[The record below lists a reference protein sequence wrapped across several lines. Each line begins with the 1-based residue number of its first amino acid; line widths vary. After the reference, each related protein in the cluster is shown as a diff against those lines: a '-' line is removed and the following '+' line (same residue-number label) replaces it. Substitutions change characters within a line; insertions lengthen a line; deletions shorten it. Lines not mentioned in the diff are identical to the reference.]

1 MGDILVNAAEYSTI
15 RNALG
20 VDSTYIPD
28 ALVEDLNF
36 IPFVEA
42 EVKAQVTDWASVLA
56 GEDLDSI
63 RLKLGVAY
71 WVAARLCGYLERQES
86 LDFSMAD
93 YSQKPTDV
101 DWSVKAREL
110 SSEAAKHLFSIAG
123 QTPTG
128 RVTLFKVAGPTR
140 SESRVPTDWEGW
152 LDRIEPTVID
162 WLADGNE

>member
-15 RNALG
+15 RRALG
-20 VDSTYIPD
+20 VDETYIPD
-28 ALVEDLNF
+28 ELVEDLNF

-42 EVKAQVTDWASVLA
+42 EVKAQVTDWAAVLA
-56 GEDLDSI
+56 GDDLDTI

-71 WVAARLCGYLERQES
+71 WIAARLCGYLERPES
-86 LDFSMAD
+86 LNFKMAD
-93 YSQKPTDV
+93 YSQAPTDI
-101 DWSVKAREL
+101 DWPAKAREL
-110 SSEAAKHLFSIAG
+110 STESAKHLFQIAG

-140 SESRVPTDWEGW
+140 SGSRVPDDWETW

-162 WLADGNE
+162 WLEDGNE